1 MYKGKSH
8 GFLGRFSFIRG
19 NVLVVAVTV
28 GFWSFG
34 MRMTQSYASL
44 YILAL
49 GASPFILGII
59 SAVSTFVLA
68 FIRIPGGYI
77 ADRWGRKRVIY
88 SLTFFVALTYF
99 IYAFAIDWTWIL
111 VAAILSSLSLLYQPA
126 LQAIVADSLPP
137 ESRGIGY
144 SIIRLLPV
152 IVGIPGSIIA
162 LILVKN
168 MGLVPGMR
176 IAYVIAAI
184 MGITAALFRWLFLKE
199 TLTRRDE
206 FEASNVGEISR
217 EVFSKL
223 FEAMKK
229 VRKDF
234 LKLLFIY
241 GMFSFATSFILSGRG
256 AGEVAGAGL
265 WMVFATDVLKLS
277 EVDWGWIVTFA
288 RIVTAFCIIPIG
300 FLVDKIGRKKSLLIF
315 LFLASISAY
324 LFIYPPSLYMIF
336 LAYSIYVVA
345 QFGLMTAY
353 QSMRADLVPLEMRGR
368 VISGSALIISLVSVP
383 ASILGGYFYNYVDP
397 RIPFTIFI
405 IITLICA
412 IITAISLREPET
424 REK

>member
-1 MYKGKSH
+1 
-8 GFLGRFSFIRG
+8 
-19 NVLVVAVTV
+19 
-28 GFWSFG
+28 

-59 SAVSTFVLA
+59 SAISTFVLA
-68 FIRIPGGYI
+68 FVRIPGGYI

-99 IYAFAIDWTWIL
+99 IYAFAVDWTWIL
-111 VAAILSSLSLLYQPA
+111 VAAILSSLSLMYQPA

-137 ESRGIGY
+137 ERRGIGY

-184 MGITAALFRWLFLKE
+184 MGIMAALFRWGFLKE
-199 TLTRRDE
+199 TLTKHE
-206 FEASNVGEISR
+206 GFEANNIGEISR

-241 GMFSFATSFILSGRG
+241 GMFSFAASFILSGRG

-288 RIVTAFCIIPIG
+288 RIVTAFCIVPIG
-300 FLVDKIGRKKSLLIF
+300 LLVDKIGRKKSLLIF
-315 LFLASISAY
+315 LLLASISAY

-397 RIPFTIFI
+397 RIPFAIFI
-405 IITLICA
+405 IITLICV